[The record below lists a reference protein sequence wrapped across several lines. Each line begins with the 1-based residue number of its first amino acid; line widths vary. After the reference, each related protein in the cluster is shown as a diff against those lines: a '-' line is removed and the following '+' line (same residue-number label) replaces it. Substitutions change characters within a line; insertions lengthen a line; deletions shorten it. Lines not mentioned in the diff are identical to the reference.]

1 MHLTLAETAMGAGA
15 VLEAPTS
22 VENAGAL
29 VATGYS
35 IDSRTVASDELFFA
49 VRGERFD
56 GHDFV
61 TAAFERG
68 AVAAVVSRARV
79 ASLPDAA
86 LAHPLLI
93 AEDPLLALQSLAM
106 HVRRQWGHLVVAIT
120 GSAGKTTTK
129 EAVAAALGAKF
140 NVLKSQGN
148 LNNGFGL
155 PLQLLR
161 LTQEHEVA
169 VVEMGMNHSG
179 EIAAL
184 ARIAT
189 PDWGVITNVGT
200 AHIENFK
207 EGQAGIARAKF
218 ELIEALSSNGVA
230 FLNCDDAYAAQFGR
244 DFHGRVVYFG
254 SGPCADP
261 QILSV
266 AEDPSGLHVRFRAG
280 EHGVPADRSS
290 SVGCEREG
298 AFTLHMLGAHNAS
311 NALAGLAVALE
322 AGVDLD
328 AAVKALASLTACDKR
343 GEVIE
348 IGGATILNDS
358 YNSNPEALRSMI
370 GTLAARPAVG
380 RRILVAGEMLEL
392 GEHGPALHIACGRTA
407 AEAGLDLVVAVAGN
421 AEHLATAACAGGV
434 PAVFLRD
441 AEAAGEWLKQNLRA
455 GDVVLVKG
463 SRGVHLERAIEAVE
477 THFARNAEK

>member
-1 MHLTLAETAMGAGA
+1 MHLTLAEAAMGAGA

-35 IDSRTVASDELFFA
+35 IDSRTVAPDELFFA

-68 AVAAVVSRARV
+68 AVGAVVSRARA

-86 LAHPLLI
+86 LARPLLI
-93 AEDPLLALQSLAM
+93 AEDPLLALQSLAT
-106 HVRRQWGHLVVAIT
+106 HVRRQWGRRVVAIT

-161 LTQEHEVA
+161 LTQEHEIA
-169 VVEMGMNHSG
+169 VVEMGMNHAG

-218 ELIEALSSNGVA
+218 ELVEALPANGVA

-244 DFHGRVVYFG
+244 DFQGRVVYFG
-254 SGPCADP
+254 SGPIADP

-266 AEDPSGLHVRFRAG
+266 AEDSDGLHVRFRAG
-280 EHGVPADRSS
+280 
-290 SVGCEREG
+290 EREG

-328 AAVKALASLTACDKR
+328 AAVKALASLSAGDKR
-343 GEVIE
+343 GEVIDV
-348 IGGATILNDS
+348 GGATILNDS

-370 GTLAARPAVG
+370 QTLASRPAG
-380 RRILVAGEMLEL
+380 RRILVGGEMLEL
-392 GEHGPALHIACGRTA
+392 GEHGPALHTACGRAA
-407 AEAGLDLVVAVAGN
+407 AEAGLDLVAGVQGN
-421 AEHLATAACAGGV
+421 AEHLATAACKGGV
-434 PAVFLRD
+434 ASLFLPD
-441 AEAAGEWLKQNLRA
+441 AEAAGRWLKQNLQP
-455 GDVVLVKG
+455 GDVVLIKG
-463 SRGVHLERAIEAVE
+463 SRGVHLERAIAALTES
-477 THFARNAEK
+477 RN